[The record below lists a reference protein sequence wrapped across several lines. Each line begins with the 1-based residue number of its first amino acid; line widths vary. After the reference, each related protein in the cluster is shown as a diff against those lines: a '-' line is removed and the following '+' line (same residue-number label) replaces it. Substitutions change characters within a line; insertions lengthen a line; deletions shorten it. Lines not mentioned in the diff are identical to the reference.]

1 MEFVYNDGGR
11 SKYFKATNVG
21 DCATRAI
28 ANATGADYKL
38 VYKALS
44 KIEGKPVRNGC
55 LKKTDKKLLTMLGWK
70 WTPTMVV
77 GGGCHT
83 HLCED
88 ELPSGTLVVQ
98 VSSHLTCVEDG
109 TIYDTYDCSRG
120 ENRCVYGYWEEGRH
134 RSTEYYEGILRD
146 FLGLKAAKKEKVAAK
161 KKHASKRKANLS
173 IAKRIA
179 CLEKRIEKLEAF
191 VKVGKK

>member
-77 GGGCHT
+77 GGGCRT
-83 HLCED
+83 HLCKE

-98 VSSHLTCVEDG
+98 VSSHLTCVVEG
-109 TIYDTYDCSRG
+109 TIYDTYNCSRG
-120 ENRCVYGYWEEGRH
+120 ENRCVYGYWKEDRP
-134 RSTEYYEGILRD
+134 RSTEYYEGIIRD
-146 FLGLKAAKKEKVAAK
+146 FLGVKVIKKEKVAAK
-161 KKHASKRKANLS
+161 KKRANKRKSPVSMATK
-173 IAKRIA
+173 IAR
-179 CLEKRIEKLEAF
+179 LERRIEKLEALLKE
-191 VKVGKK
+191 VKK